1 MKFENKQQELRFMY
15 VLWLRLLYLQEY
27 LKETGE
33 LEFMQVVRECNWR
46 CSNKIE
52 RLKDEIQ
59 VASKWFGTARK
70 RPCHATRSFSVI
82 FALRRVILLRSDI
95 RLTPSDIGLRPVLW
109 RI

>member
-15 VLWLRLLYLQEY
+15 VLWERLLYMQEY

-52 RLKDEIQ
+52 RLKDEI
-59 VASKWFGTARK
+59 
-70 RPCHATRSFSVI
+70 
-82 FALRRVILLRSDI
+82 
-95 RLTPSDIGLRPVLW
+95 
-109 RI
+109 